1 MNRPKILLTWRQ
13 MLAYFG
19 PVLLVLA
26 LLGLFTFM
34 GLLQG

>member
-19 PVLLVLA
+19 PVLIVLA
-26 LLGLFTFM
+26 LLALFTVM
-34 GLLQG
+34 GMRH